1 MTLAVTL
8 VAAILIGVIL
18 GLLGGGGSILTV
30 PVLVYIAGLPAR
42 EAIAMSLFVVGI
54 TAAIAVIR
62 HARAGHVRWRT
73 GLIFGLAAM
82 TGAYAGG
89 RVAGYIPGRWLLAGF
104 AIMMVA
110 TAVAMLRGRR
120 DRTDRPMPHELP
132 IARGLVDGVVV
143 GLITGVVGAGG
154 GFVVVPA
161 LVLLGGLPIAAAVGT
176 SLLVIAMNS
185 TAGLLGYLS
194 SVHINWGLALA
205 VAGAAVVGSVLGG
218 RLAGKIGQDA
228 LRRAFGWFVV
238 VMAAFMLLQQAPA
251 AARHWLLTTPPGGA
265 VLTATALGVA
275 AAGVLQQRHR
285 RAATKAARDGPPP
298 KTPAAVS

>member
-1 MTLAVTL
+1 
-8 VAAILIGVIL
+8 
-18 GLLGGGGSILTV
+18 
-30 PVLVYIAGLPAR
+30 
-42 EAIAMSLFVVGI
+42 
-54 TAAIAVIR
+54 
-62 HARAGHVRWRT
+62 
-73 GLIFGLAAM
+73 
-82 TGAYAGG
+82 
-89 RVAGYIPGRWLLAGF
+89 
-104 AIMMVA
+104 
-110 TAVAMLRGRR
+110 
-120 DRTDRPMPHELP
+120 
-132 IARGLVDGVVV
+132 
-143 GLITGVVGAGG
+143 
-154 GFVVVPA
+154 
-161 LVLLGGLPIAAAVGT
+161 VLLGGLPIAAAVGT